1 MKEESHRSLGLTKR
15 TIFRWFLYTLMGG
28 VLLFVDPFGLGSVA
42 EEGSQKVLY
51 ELSAP
56 LYPDQAQSD
65 IAIVLVTEQSL
76 NALYQRGISRTN
88 EWPLLYQ
95 DWALILRA
103 IAAHTPN
110 SIFVDVLFEQERV
123 TDESLPVLLSAL
135 DRLPPDLPI
144 HFAGGKPPYK
154 SPLLQELDNKAKL
167 AGTAWE
173 GFGNG
178 IPLVQHGQ
186 PIAALSLYRDACSA
200 SLNKLRGCSTDAGW
214 TYKTENLSNAM
225 SVMWG
230 SQGTLPLTAQL
241 EGQSLEAFCK
251 NATSSWIDI
260 GRRVLKSALGDLWPS
275 DWSKGGKE
283 CLFHQTIAVDELML
297 VFDRGSEAEKKVL
310 QNALSNKVVL
320 VGTFFEGLPDQVL
333 TPTIG
338 MVPGVAL
345 HAMMLDN
352 LMNFGSEY
360 LRVAATDSIFYNL
373 LVWSF
378 IALVLVVWM
387 AHRERHLSNGS
398 LSNSPVTTEVFTGKS
413 ATLFLFV
420 SVLLTATAALV
431 IVFGFRL
438 EPANAIGFL
447 GLAELTRRIH
457 SGWELEAFRLV
468 QRPYKAIKSL
478 ILKESLE
485 Q

>member
-1 MKEESHRSLGLTKR
+1 MKKGSHRSLGLTKR
-15 TIFRWFLYTLMGG
+15 TIFRWVFYTLMGG
-28 VLLFVDPFGLGSVA
+28 FLLFVDPFGLGSVA

-76 NALYQRGISRTN
+76 NALYQREISRTN

-95 DWALILRA
+95 DWALILRT
-103 IAAHTPN
+103 IAAHNPN

-123 TDESLPVLLSAL
+123 TDESLPALFSAL

-144 HFAGGKPPYK
+144 HFAGGMPPYK
-154 SPLLQELDNKAKL
+154 SSLLQRLDSKAEI

-178 IPLVQHGQ
+178 VPLVQDGQ
-186 PIAALSLYRDACSA
+186 PIAALSLYRDACSD
-200 SLNKLRGCSTDAGW
+200 SLNKLPGCSTYAEW
-214 TYKTENLSNAM
+214 TYQAENLSNAM

-230 SQGTLPLTAQL
+230 SQGALPLTAQL
-241 EGQSLEAFCK
+241 EGYSSEAFCK
-251 NATSSWIDI
+251 NATSSWADI
-260 GRRVLKSALGDLWPS
+260 VRRVLKSALGDLWQS
-275 DWSKGGKE
+275 DWSKAGKE

-297 VFDRGSEAEKKVL
+297 VFDRGSEAEKRAL

-338 MVPGVAL
+338 KVPGVAL

-360 LRVAATDSIFYNL
+360 LRVAATDSILYNL

-387 AHRERHLSNGS
+387 AHRERHLSNDLS
-398 LSNSPVTTEVFTGKS
+398 LNPPVKREVFTGKS

-420 SVLLTATAALV
+420 SVFLTTTAALV
-431 IVFGFRL
+431 IVLGFRL

-457 SGWELEAFRLV
+457 SGWEVEAFGLV
-468 QRPYKAIKSL
+468 QRPYKAIKSF
-478 ILKESLE
+478 IFRESLE